1 MLDGLA
7 DLDATGTVRLLET
20 ALRRRRQAEVDDL
33 LLVLH
38 YADLHSSIAAERGPG
53 GEQLGDLGGDGT
65 PGMAELAI
73 VELAVARQ
81 VHTNSARAVVADSL
95 DLRHRLP
102 RVLDKATSL
111 EAEVWVARRIASM
124 TRHLSWE
131 AVRVVDLAVADAI
144 GTQSPARVL
153 ELAAAKVIEVDRAAH
168 EERIEAERRRR
179 YVGMSRVDD
188 TGLRTVI
195 ARVDAT
201 EAAGVDARIA
211 RVAELLA
218 ERPEYADLGADE
230 LRAEAFGWLS
240 RPEDVVALEA
250 GDPTPRRHGQRV
262 VLYVHLHEAALDG
275 VVGTARVEGLGPHT
289 LAQLQRL
296 VGHRHITV
304 KPVIDLNEQTSV
316 NAYEYP
322 EAMKERIHLR
332 WAGDAFP
339 HATRTTRSVDHDH
352 PTSYDKDGPPG
363 QTNSHTGQPLSRT
376 AHRAKTHLGYRCRA
390 VPTGEVLWRT
400 PHGLH
405 RLVDAVGT
413 HTIDAHE
420 YQDWLSEDP
429 WRRALARVTHRARI
443 GAL

>member
-1 MLDGLA
+1 
-7 DLDATGTVRLLET
+7 
-20 ALRRRRQAEVDDL
+20 
-33 LLVLH
+33 
-38 YADLHSSIAAERGPG
+38 
-53 GEQLGDLGGDGT
+53 
-65 PGMAELAI
+65 MAELAI

-81 VHTNSARAVVADSL
+81 VHTNSARAVAADGL

-102 RVLDKATSL
+102 RVLDKAMSL
-111 EAEVWVARRIASM
+111 EAELWVARKVASM
-124 TRHLSWE
+124 TRHLSYE
-131 AVRVVDLAVADAI
+131 AAHAVDIAVADAI

-153 ELAAAKVIEVDRAAH
+153 ELAAARIIEVDRAAH
-168 EERIEAERRRR
+168 EARIEAERQRR
-179 YVGMSRVDD
+179 YVGMSRVDA

-201 EAAGVDARIA
+201 EAAGVDVTIT
-211 RVAELLA
+211 RVAKLLA
-218 ERPEYADLGADE
+218 ERPEYADLTADE

-250 GDPTPRRHGQRV
+250 GDPSPRQHRQRV

-275 VVGTARVEGLGPHT
+275 VSGTARVEGLGPHT
-289 LAQLQRL
+289 RTQLERL
-296 VGHRHITV
+296 VGHRHVTV

-352 PTSYDKDGPPG
+352 PRSYDKDGPPD

-376 AHRAKTHLGYRCRA
+376 AHRAKTHLGYRCSA
-390 VPTGEVLWRT
+390 LPTGEVLWRT

-405 RLVDAVGT
+405 RLVDAAGT
-413 HTIDAHE
+413 HWIDASE
-420 YQDWLSEDP
+420 YQDWLSKDP
-429 WRRALARVTHRARI
+429 WYRALARVSHRVRI